1 MFREARVLEF
11 PKRKFSMSRAK
22 ILIIEDNSSDVF
34 LLRRALIAMRG
45 ENFDLEIAG
54 DGERALQ
61 LIDERN
67 GPQEMRP
74 CVILLDL
81 HLPKHDGLEI
91 LRAIRK
97 NPVMSEIRVVVTT
110 NSASPKEVDELQGL
124 GAGCR
129 LKPTNLREFEQ
140 LATDLIAICNGSEVT
155 A

>member
-1 MFREARVLEF
+1 M
-11 PKRKFSMSRAK
+11 PRAK

-61 LIDERN
+61 MIDGRN
-67 GPQEMRP
+67 GHREVRP

-81 HLPKHDGLEI
+81 HLPKHDGLEV
-91 LRAIRK
+91 LRAIRQ

-110 NSASPKEVDELQGL
+110 NGASPKEVAELRGM
-124 GAGCR
+124 GVACR
-129 LKPTNLREFEQ
+129 LKPANLREFEQ
-140 LATDLIAICNGSEVT
+140 LATDLIAICTGTEVT

>member
-1 MFREARVLEF
+1 V
-11 PKRKFSMSRAK
+11 SRAK

-34 LLRRALIAMRG
+34 LLRRALIAMGG
-45 ENFDLEIAG
+45 ENFDLEITG

-61 LIDERN
+61 MIDGWN
-67 GPQEMRP
+67 GRQEMHP

-91 LRAIRK
+91 LRAIRQ
-97 NPVMSEIRVVVTT
+97 NPVMSEIRVVMTT
-110 NSASPKEVDELQGL
+110 NGASPKEVEELRGM
-124 GAGCR
+124 GVEYR
-129 LKPTNLREFEQ
+129 LKPANLREFEQ